1 MGHANA
7 PPASPCINKKTT
19 SLYGLAGVAIS
30 PLGIVDVVDY
40 ILPNGDIVTSSGT
53 KTPIKMNNG
62 AR

>member
-40 ILPNGDIVTSSGT
+40 ILPNGDIVTELELGSSNAYS
-53 KTPIKMNNG
+53 KS
-62 AR
+62 R